1 MLKSHMRLEM
11 SNRKLH
17 ILRFQLTTC
26 PLLLRLKHHIKFVS
40 EIGREILSRVARPR
54 RPSASQNFPANADR
68 G

>member
-1 MLKSHMRLEM
+1 MRLEM

-17 ILRFQLTTC
+17 VLRFHFTTC
-26 PLLLRLKHHIKFVS
+26 PLFLRLKHHIEFVS

-54 RPSASQNFPANADR
+54 RPSASQNFLANADR